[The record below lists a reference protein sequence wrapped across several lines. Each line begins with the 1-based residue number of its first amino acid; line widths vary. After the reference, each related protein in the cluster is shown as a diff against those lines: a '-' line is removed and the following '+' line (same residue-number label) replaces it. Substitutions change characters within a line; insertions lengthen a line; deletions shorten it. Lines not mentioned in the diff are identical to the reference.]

1 MHFIEKLPYYLDS
14 EAQGNGE
21 LLYLW
26 YINCT
31 TYFMKHLYLV
41 ILILFVATGYAQDSK
56 PNGDIEGF
64 KLYPNPVT
72 TGKVYIQTKADA
84 PKKVFIFDV
93 LGTKVLQTTILG
105 SELNVADLGAGV
117 YVLRVFEKDKV
128 ATRKLIIK

>member
-1 MHFIEKLPYYLDS
+1 
-14 EAQGNGE
+14 
-21 LLYLW
+21 
-26 YINCT
+26 
-31 TYFMKHLYLV
+31 MKHLYLV
-41 ILILFVATGYAQDSK
+41 ILILLVATSYAQDSK

-93 LGTKVLQTTILG
+93 LGTEVLQTTILG

-117 YVLRVFEKDKV
+117 YVLRVFEKNKV